1 MPPTVLVL
9 VMILDGGME
18 VDQPED
24 EFQGTRGVWKTNS
37 LKRKGTL
44 VAGLC
49 DGRTWRE
56 TDNAHL

>member
-1 MPPTVLVL
+1 
-9 VMILDGGME
+9 MILDGGME